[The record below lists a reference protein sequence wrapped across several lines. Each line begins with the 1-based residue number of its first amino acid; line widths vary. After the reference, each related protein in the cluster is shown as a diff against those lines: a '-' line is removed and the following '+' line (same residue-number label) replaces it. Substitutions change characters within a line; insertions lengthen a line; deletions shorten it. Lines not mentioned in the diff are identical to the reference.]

1 MILKWHNTI
10 IIDIT
15 DETLILKLC
24 RICCEEGP
32 RGRKRDKEID
42 LVIHNIHVEKKEY
55 GVYVPDTNSI
65 CTLGKRMRFWY
76 VLLSD
81 GFVECSQVSDILCIF
96 RIYF

>member
-24 RICCEEGP
+24 RICCEEEP
-32 RGRKRDKEID
+32 RGRKRNKEID
-42 LVIHNIHVEKKEY
+42 WVIHNIHVEKKEY
-55 GVYVPDTNSI
+55 GVYVPETNSI
-65 CTLGKRMRFWY
+65 CTLGKGMKCWY

>member
-10 IIDIT
+10 IIDII

-24 RICCEEGP
+24 CEEEP

-42 LVIHNIHVEKKEY
+42 WVIHNIHVEKKGY

-65 CTLGKRMRFWY
+65 CTLGKGTRFWY

-81 GFVECSQVSDILCIF
+81 GFVVCSQVSDILCIF